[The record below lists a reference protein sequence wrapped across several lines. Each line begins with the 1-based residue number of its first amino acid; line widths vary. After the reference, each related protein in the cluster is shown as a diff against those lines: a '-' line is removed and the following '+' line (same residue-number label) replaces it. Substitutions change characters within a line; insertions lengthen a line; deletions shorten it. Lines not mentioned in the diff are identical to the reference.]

1 MARFVILFHE
11 PGPASSQPEHFDF
24 MLETQEQTF
33 LATWR
38 WDRIPTQSTTFHA
51 IQLPPHRLAYLDYEG
66 TISRG
71 LGRVTQCVTG
81 LYEKTISLDDSQWQI
96 NLKSHQ
102 LQGILDATCLKG
114 TNWQF
119 RIKLN

>member
-1 MARFVILFHE
+1 MPRFVILLHE

-24 MLETQEQTF
+24 MLETHEQTF

-66 TISRG
+66 TISGGR
-71 LGRVTQCVTG
+71 GRVTRRVTG
-81 LYEKTISLDDSQWQI
+81 LYTKIIYLDDSQWQI
-96 NLKSHQ
+96 KLKSDQ